1 MIEERD
7 ISVAMRDGTR
17 LAVDVYRPDTP
28 GKCPVL
34 YASALHNK
42 DIQGPDIADILPP
55 QPAHAPDRKSTR
67 LNSSHLVI
75 SYAVF
80 CLKKKNDAVHAPLR
94 VHVEARVEKMVLN
107 PDHLLSVV
115 VDRLR
120 IVVVVAL
127 EVVIPKVRIAVTHE
141 VLQ

>member
-55 QPAHAPDRKSTR
+55 QPAHAPLWFGPIEAGDTPPLLPHVYIHMIAQPRGPANTQWPY
-67 LNSSHLVI
+67 LP
-75 SYAVF
+75 
-80 CLKKKNDAVHAPLR
+80 DASGHYDP
-94 VHVEARVEKMVLN
+94 
-107 PDHLLSVV
+107 
-115 VDRLR
+115 
-120 IVVVVAL
+120 
-127 EVVIPKVRIAVTHE
+127 
-141 VLQ
+141 